1 MGKKVALVAF
11 QGEAMCFVHVLLNA
25 MDMKERGYD
34 VKVIIEGAAVK
45 LVKELNEEGAMFG
58 DMYKKCRDEGMF
70 DCVCKACASKMG
82 SLESAQEQNFNI
94 EGEMFGHPSIGRYME
109 EGYEIITF

>member
-1 MGKKVALVAF
+1 MGKKVVLVAF

-25 MDMKERGYD
+25 LDMKERGYE

-58 DMYKKCRDEGMF
+58 DLYKKVRDMGMF

-82 SLESAQEQNFNI
+82 SLESAQEQKYNI
-94 EGEMFGHPSIGRYME
+94 NGEMHGHPAIGRYME